1 MFLLISNLA
10 KNLTDY
16 STHECWHIKLFA
28 VPNGNENELPENYWP
43 VMFKIS
49 HP

>member
-16 STHECWHIKLFA
+16 ECCHVKLFA
-28 VPNGNENELPENYWP
+28 VQSGNENELPENYWP
-43 VMFKIS
+43 VMFEIS